1 MRLTLDFQAVGKS
14 AAINAAAKKWAADN
28 WDYLTKT
35 DTPLINVNSSTK
47 IEKGKKLD
55 IFTGIL
61 YLKPADQVT
70 TKTLCAAAD
79 LMGCKDPCLISSGQL
94 GKKAGSNAATK
105 RTIMF
110 ALQPDLFKRHLLAE
124 IERHYLNYGDNLA
137 IRLNGTS
144 DIDFTD
150 IIAALPHVQ
159 FYDYTKVYA
168 RILKMQFNNL
178 PNYDLTYSGSANNS
192 KALAMTAR
200 AIKAGYRTVLAV
212 NTAETKGEYKLPK
225 KLGDI
230 PLINMDDTDV
240 RFKDD
245 AAAVGVLKRKGS
257 NKTERAMDEL
267 KDGFFFNQSNINKL
281 AAMV

>member
-1 MRLTLDFQAVGKS
+1 MRFTLDFDTVMRSPLINS
-14 AAINAAAKKWAADN
+14 AACKWALDN

-70 TKTLCAAAD
+70 TKTLCPTAD
-79 LMGCKDPCLISSGQL
+79 LMGCKDGCLISSGQL

-124 IERHYLNYGDNLA
+124 IERHSLNYGDNLA

-150 IIAALPHVQ
+150 IIAELPNIQ
-159 FYDYTKVYA
+159 FYDYTKVYS
-168 RILKMQFNNL
+168 RVLKNKL
-178 PNYDLTYSGSANNS
+178 ANYDLTFSGSANNAKS
-192 KALAMTAR
+192 LQMTAR
-200 AIKAGYRTVLAV
+200 AISAGYRTVLAV
-212 NTAETKGEYKLPK
+212 NTAETKGEYKLPS

-240 RFKDD
+240 RFKDESN
-245 AAAVGVLKRKGS
+245 AVGVLKRKGS
-257 NKTERAMDEL
+257 NKTERARDEL